1 MFKVFIILSL
11 LSSISLARQI
21 SVLVIDTGVDL
32 THEEIRSHVNMANWN
47 GNSDYTDFHGHGT
60 HIAGLILKDTC
71 PQVELTSCKYY
82 ELEQD
87 GKSNIDKT
95 VTCFKQALIKHFDF
109 INYSSGG
116 QEFSQKEHDTLAKI
130 KNSLIVVAA
139 GNDGHDL
146 SMWHYYPASYLLPNE
161 IAVGNLN
168 GKVKNQSSNYNLEGM
183 AWEQGTNILSTY
195 QGGRYGIMTGTSQ
208 ATAIHTNRL
217 IRSMCEKK

>member
-1 MFKVFIILSL
+1 MKVSL
-11 LSSISLARQI
+11 VLLFFTLTSYAKTI
-21 SVLVIDTGVDL
+21 SVLEIDTGVDL
-32 THEEIRSHVNMANWN
+32 THEQIRSHVNMANWN
-47 GNSDYTDFHGHGT
+47 GNSDYEDFHGHGT
-60 HIAGLILKDTC
+60 HIAGLILKDVC
-71 PQVELTSCKYY
+71 PEVELTSCKYY

-95 VTCFKQALIKHFDF
+95 VTCFKKALIKHFDF

-116 QEFSQKEHDTLAKI
+116 QEFSQIEHDTLQKI
-130 KNSLIVVAA
+130 KNTLIVVAA

-146 SMWHYYPASYLLPNE
+146 SMWHYYPASYELPNE
-161 IAVGNLN
+161 ISVGNLN
-168 GKVKNQSSNYNLEGM
+168 GNDKNKSSNFNLKGM
-183 AWEQGTNILSTY
+183 VWEQGTNILSTY